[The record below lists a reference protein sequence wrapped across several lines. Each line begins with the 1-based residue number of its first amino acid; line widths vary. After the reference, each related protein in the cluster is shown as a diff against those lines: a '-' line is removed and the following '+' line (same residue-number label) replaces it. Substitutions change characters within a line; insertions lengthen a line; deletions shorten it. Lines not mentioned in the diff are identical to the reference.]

1 MLESVDVILAH
12 RAHIE
17 TCLIAI
23 VHLCHVLYLL
33 FANLLV
39 LVIMI
44 GLIIGSGLEEL
55 LG

>member
-12 RAHIE
+12 CAHIE
-17 TCLIAI
+17 TRLIAI
-23 VHLCHVLYLL
+23 VHLSHVLYLL